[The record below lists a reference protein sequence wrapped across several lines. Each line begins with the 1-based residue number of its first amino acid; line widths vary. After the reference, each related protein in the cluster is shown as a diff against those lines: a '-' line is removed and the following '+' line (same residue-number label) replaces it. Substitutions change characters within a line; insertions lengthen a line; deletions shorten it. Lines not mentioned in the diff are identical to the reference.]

1 MTGAA
6 PPDPRRAELLRRALA
21 ARGLPAAAPPPAG
34 APGGRLPAPLS
45 TAQRRMWFLHRL
57 APDDPAYHLTVG
69 VRLSGALDAG
79 RLRAAFEAVTHRHEV
94 LRTVYRGDAGREPVQ
109 IAAPEG
115 TPLPFEQREL
125 PPGRPRPAVEEG
137 VRAWAGRP
145 FDLGRDLPLRLLLL
159 RTGAQKHLLFLTIHH
174 IACDDLSWQVLL
186 GEVSAA
192 YRGEP
197 QGPPASRQYADFA
210 RWEAEELSGPAYEA
224 SRAYWRELLAGPPG
238 TVRLPADQ
246 PRPPGPPSRGVRRR
260 AAVSPGAAARIREL
274 ARRARASPYMVLLAA
289 AALLLRRCGSTGPV
303 AFGTPVVR
311 RPRPE
316 FEPLVGNFGNVMVL
330 PVDVGGP
337 GGEPEPRALLEQ
349 VREVCAQAYA
359 HQHVPYETVVADVRP
374 DRGGGVPRLFD
385 VMFSYRSHLLGGLDL
400 PGVECAEYPVDPG
413 TSRFDLVLDVADTG
427 GPHGSGGSGGMSVTV
442 TARADMFTAA
452 TTQRL
457 ADRFAALVEELA
469 AGGEPGATPPLPTG
483 EGAVARPRREGTTP
497 AMPDTSAAAG
507 GPAYAPGPGPGPGPG
522 YDPDLDI
529 AVIGMAGRF
538 PGAASLEEFWAGLA
552 AGREAVS
559 SFTAEEF
566 TAAGNDPREL
576 DDPGLVR
583 KEAAVEG
590 IELFDADFFG
600 YRPSEAELL
609 DPQQRLFLECAYH
622 ALQQAGCSPRE
633 HPGPIGVYAG
643 ASQSRY
649 FLERVHP
656 HIADAPRSLAL
667 LPAQSANA
675 PGTFA
680 TRVSYELGLT
690 GPGITVAT
698 ACSTSLVAL
707 HLACRDLLDHACDVA
722 LAGGACLNPR
732 PHTGYHHL
740 PDGPLSPDARCR
752 AFDAGANGMFPG
764 DGVGVVVLK
773 RLADAL
779 ADGDPIRAVVKGSA
793 VNNDGDRKAGF
804 SAPSAAGQREVIL
817 AAHAAAGVAAADIG
831 YVEAHGTGTPVGDPI
846 ELKAL
851 LEAFAAD
858 PDTAARP
865 GSCAL
870 GSVKTNI
877 GHLDAAAGIAGIIK
891 TVLALEHELLPP
903 SLHFERPN
911 PLIPLEGSPF
921 RVVSEPTAWPRTPG
935 APRLAGVSAFGIGG
949 TNAHVVL
956 QEAPPRPA
964 PAAGT
969 RRHHLLTV
977 SAKSPQALADSA
989 AQLADWLTEHPDL
1002 APADVAQTLRS
1013 GREEFDHRL
1022 AVTAAD
1028 LPGAV
1033 RALREGAGR
1042 AGRAAAPRPVALLFP
1057 GGGTHFAGMGA
1068 ELDGVEPVFTAEL
1081 DRAAAVM
1088 AGHGRDLRAEL
1099 AQDGAGFVGV
1109 VATGYAIARQLE
1121 AYGVRP
1127 VALLGHSLGEYTAAC
1142 VAGVMSLQDAL
1153 PLVAARERLMAEAGG
1168 ATLSVLLGEEQVRAR
1183 LTGSL
1188 SVAAVNGPLHCSV
1201 SGPVAEVEEL
1211 ERRLAEDGVDCSR
1224 LRLASAVHSALLEPV
1239 LPRYAQALAGVALH
1253 APRIPIVSNVSA
1265 APLTDQEATDPAYW
1279 LRHTRHTVRFADGL
1293 AALHRERGGPVL
1305 VEVGPGRGLT
1315 RLAALQLGDGATAV
1329 PAMRHPRDGYGDG
1342 EALTAAL
1349 GAVWAAGG
1357 TIDRHAPYGDRPPR
1371 RVPLP
1376 GYAFQRRRFWIDP
1389 PPRDAAPAGTY
1400 LVPDGLHDPA
1410 FGRALELA
1418 AGGSRLLVA
1427 GGGPDEPAAAVAHLD
1442 PAAESA
1448 ALAADDTLLRGRI
1461 AVAHPPAGLTSV
1473 MDALCARHIMCFLH
1487 RAGVRT
1493 AGGTATTAGEVAA
1506 TVRVTPGYRPF
1517 LDAMLAVLAEDGYVT
1532 RDGERVV
1539 FRTRPG
1545 DAADLGAEP
1554 GIEELEAL
1562 VRSQY
1567 PDRADEV
1574 ELLRRCAERYPDVL
1588 AGAVEGHQV
1597 LVPDGE
1603 GDISQEVVDQRIG
1616 SSDVAVHTRLVAQA
1630 VARLARQ
1637 ARGGRLRVL
1646 EVGAGRGYLTW
1657 DVVEALK
1664 GVPGVEYHF
1673 TDLGRSFVLAG
1684 QRTAAERGADFM
1696 RFGVLDVSRD
1706 PAPQGFPAGGFD
1718 VVLAFNVLHATPDL
1732 RDTLGHVRSL
1742 LADGGRLFLLEAAG
1756 QRRPSM
1762 LTAGLF
1768 AGWWYFRDDL
1778 RAHSPLLPPEGWRD
1792 LLGERGFEDVRIFP
1806 HEPGLLAAADH
1817 ALLTARA
1824 PLSDAAAERA
1834 ARIRRLEEAGGSVE
1848 VIAPEAARGLT
1859 AALGAVLDTPEPV
1872 VLRLM
1877 ESADRTPAAE
1887 RPGERP
1893 GERPASEHPA
1903 AEGPGAAP
1911 PAGGGLY
1918 GGGTAFN
1925 ARPPLET
1932 PYVEPR
1938 DDLERTIARTWAAV
1952 LGVDRVGVHDDFFDL
1967 GGESLLAMQL
1977 VTRLREEL
1985 DVALSVRSFF
1995 DAGEPTVAVLAA
2007 LIGRSRAAGP
2017 APAAITRSP
2026 RRAKTPTAQE

>member
-1 MTGAA
+1 MSGDA
-6 PPDPRRAELLRRALA
+6 PLDPRRAELLRRALA
-21 ARGLPAAAPPPAG
+21 ARGLGGAAAPPPSG
-34 APGGRLPAPLS
+34 ARRPRLPAPLS
-45 TAQRRMWFLHRL
+45 TAQRRMWFLHQL

-69 VRLSGALDAG
+69 VRLDGALDAG
-79 RLRAAFEAVTHRHEV
+79 RLREAFEEVTRRHEV
-94 LRTVYRGDAGREPVQ
+94 LRTVYRGASPQEAEQV
-109 IAAPEG
+109 AAPADAV
-115 TPLPFEQREL
+115 LSFERREL
-125 PPGRPRPAVEEG
+125 PPDADPSRVERT
-137 VRAWAGRP
+137 VRAWSDRP

-159 RTGAQKHLLFLTIHH
+159 RRSDHGHLLFLTIHH

-186 GEVSAA
+186 GEASAA
-192 YRGEP
+192 YRGDG
-197 QGPPASRQYADFA
+197 QGPPAARQYADFA
-210 RWEAEELSGPAYEA
+210 RWEAEELAGPSFEE
-224 SRAYWRELLAGPPG
+224 SRAYWRRLLAGPPG

-246 PRPPGPPSRGVRRR
+246 PRPPRPPRLGVRRR
-260 AAVSPGAAARIREL
+260 AAVAPGTAARVREL
-274 ARRARASPYMVLLAA
+274 ARAAHASPYMVLLTA
-289 AALLLRRCGSTGPV
+289 AALLLRRCGSYGRVP
-303 AFGTPVVR
+303 FGTPVVR

-316 FEPLVGNFGNVMVL
+316 YEPLVGNFGNVMVL

-337 GGEPEPRALLEQ
+337 GAEPDPGELLRQ
-349 VREVCAQAYA
+349 VRELCAQAYA
-359 HQHVPYETVVADVRP
+359 HQHVPFETVVADARP
-374 DRGGGVPRLFD
+374 DRGGGAPRLFD
-385 VMFSYRSHLLGGLDL
+385 VMFSSRSQLLGGLDL
-400 PGVECAEYPVDPG
+400 PGVRCAEYPVDPG
-413 TSRFDLVLDVADTG
+413 TSRFDLVLDVADSADPVGRSAPGTPG
-427 GPHGSGGSGGMSVTV
+427 TPGTPGEGAPSPPGDGGMYVTV

-457 ADRFAALVEELA
+457 ADRFAALIEELA
-469 AGGEPGATPPLPTG
+469 AAAPGATPPLPTG
-483 EGAVARPRREGTTP
+483 AGRDERPHREGTP
-497 AMPDTSAAAG
+497 DMHDTSAATTAG
-507 GPAYAPGPGPGPGPG
+507 RSAAAPEPGPD

-538 PGAASLEEFWAGLA
+538 PGAATLEEFWSGLA
-552 AGREAVS
+552 QGRESVT

-566 TAAGNDPREL
+566 TAAGNDPRAL
-576 DDPGLVR
+576 DDPSLVR

-590 IELFDADFFG
+590 IDLFDADFFG

-622 ALQQAGCSPRE
+622 ALQQAGCAPRE
-633 HPGPIGVYAG
+633 YPGLIGVYAG
-643 ASQSRY
+643 SSQSRY

-656 HIADAPRSLAL
+656 HIADAPRSMAL
-667 LPAQSANA
+667 LPAVSANS
-675 PGTFA
+675 PSTFA
-680 TRVSYELGLT
+680 TRVCYELGLT

-722 LAGGACLNPR
+722 LAGGASLNPR
-732 PHTGYHHL
+732 PHTGYHHI

-817 AAHAAAGVAAADIG
+817 AAHAAAGVAASDIG

-846 ELKAL
+846 ELQAL

-858 PDTAARP
+858 PETGQRP

-870 GSVKTNI
+870 GSVKTNV
-877 GHLDAAAGIAGIIK
+877 GHLDAAAGIAGVIK
-891 TVLALEHELLPP
+891 TVLALEHEELPP

-921 RVVSEPTAWPRTPG
+921 RVVTEPTGWKRTAG
-935 APRLAGVSAFGIGG
+935 APRRAGVSAFGIGG

-956 QEAPPRPA
+956 QEAPLLTAPEPDPRP
-964 PAAGT
+964 
-969 RRHHLLTV
+969 HHLLTV
-977 SAKSPQALADSA
+977 SAKSPQALADTA
-989 AQLADWLTEHPDL
+989 ALLADGIEGRTVLEL
-1002 APADVAQTLRS
+1002 SDVAQTLRS
-1013 GREEFDHRL
+1013 GREEFEHRL

-1028 LPGAV
+1028 LPSAV
-1033 RALREGAGR
+1033 RALRRGAGST
-1042 AGRAAAPRPVALLFP
+1042 GRATAARAVALLFP
-1057 GGGTHFAGMGA
+1057 GGGTQFAGMGTG
-1068 ELDGVEPVFTAEL
+1068 LHDHEPVFRAEM

-1088 AGHGRDLRAEL
+1088 ATLGRDLRAEL
-1099 AQDGAGFVGV
+1099 ARDGAGFPGV
-1109 VATGYAIARQLE
+1109 VATGYAVARQLE

-1142 VAGVMSLQDAL
+1142 VAGVMSLEDAL
-1153 PLVAARERLMAEAGG
+1153 PLVAERERLMTEAGG

-1183 LTGSL
+1183 LTGGL
-1188 SVAAVNGPLHCSV
+1188 GVAAVNGPLHCSV

-1211 ERRLAEDGVDCSR
+1211 ERRLAEEGVDHSR
-1224 LRLASAVHSALLEPV
+1224 LRLATAVHSALLEPV
-1239 LPRYAQALAGVALH
+1239 LPRYAEALARVALH
-1253 APRIPIVSNVSA
+1253 APAVPIISNVTA
-1265 APLTDQEATDPAYW
+1265 APLTAEEATDPRYW
-1279 LRHTRHTVRFADGL
+1279 LRHTRHTVRFAEGL
-1293 AALHRERGGPVL
+1293 AAVHGERGPVL
-1305 VEVGPGRGLT
+1305 VEVGPSRGLT
-1315 RLAALQLGDGATAV
+1315 RLAGLQLGGSAV
-1329 PAMRHPRDGYGDG
+1329 AVSAMRHPRDGYGDT
-1342 EALTAAL
+1342 EALTTAL

-1371 RVPLP
+1371 RLPLP
-1376 GYAFQRRRFWIDP
+1376 GYAFQRRRFWMDP
-1389 PPRDAAPAGTY
+1389 PRRSPQAGTY
-1400 LVPDGLHDPA
+1400 LVPDGLREPA
-1410 FGRALELA
+1410 FDRALELA
-1418 AGGSRLLVA
+1418 ARGSRLLVA
-1427 GGGPDEPAAAVAHLD
+1427 GGGGEATAASVAHVD
-1442 PAAESA
+1442 PADEAARLAE
-1448 ALAADDTLLRGRI
+1448 DDTLLRGRI
-1461 AVAHPPAGLTSV
+1461 AVVHPPAELQSV
-1473 MDALCARHIMCFLH
+1473 MDALCARHIMRFLH

-1493 AGGTATTAGEVAA
+1493 AGGATTTVEEVAA
-1506 TVRVTPGYRPF
+1506 TVRVVAGYRPF
-1517 LDAMLAVLAEDGYVT
+1517 LDAMLAVLAEDGSIAL
-1532 RDGERVV
+1532 DGGRVS

-1562 VRSQY
+1562 VRSRY
-1567 PDRADEV
+1567 PDRIDELD
-1574 ELLRRCAERYPDVL
+1574 LLRRCAERYPEVL
-1588 AGAVEGHQV
+1588 SGAVEGHQV
-1597 LVPDGE
+1597 LLPDGA
-1603 GDISQEVVDQRIG
+1603 GDISQDVVDQRIG

-1664 GVPGVEYHF
+1664 GIPGVEYHF

-1684 QRTAAERGADFM
+1684 QREAAEREADFM
-1696 RFGVLDVSRD
+1696 RFGVLDISGD

-1732 RDTLGHVRSL
+1732 RDTLGNVRSL
-1742 LADGGRLFLLEAAG
+1742 LADGGRLFLLEATR

-1778 RAHSPLLPPEGWRD
+1778 REHSPLLPPEGWRGV
-1792 LLGERGFEDVRIFP
+1792 LGERGFDEVQVFP
-1806 HEPGLLAAADH
+1806 RDAGRLEEADH
-1817 ALLTARA
+1817 ALLTARS
-1824 PLSDAAAERA
+1824 PLPDEAAQRA
-1834 ARIRRLEEAGGSVE
+1834 GRIRRLEEAGGTVE
-1848 VIAPEAARGLT
+1848 VIAPEAARALS
-1859 AALGAVLDTPEPV
+1859 AALGTVLDTPDPV

-1877 ESADRTPAAE
+1877 EAAEPSPAGPAAADAPAARTPAA
-1887 RPGERP
+1887 
-1893 GERPASEHPA
+1893 
-1903 AEGPGAAP
+1903 
-1911 PAGGGLY
+1911 GGLY
-1918 GGGTAFN
+1918 GGGSAFN
-1925 ARPPLET
+1925 ARPPLDT

-1938 DDLERTIARTWAAV
+1938 DDLERTVARAWAAV
-1952 LGVDRVGVHDDFFDL
+1952 LGIDRVGAHDDFFDL

-2007 LIGRSRAAGP
+2007 LIERSRAAGP
-2017 APAAITRSP
+2017 APAAIAPSP
-2026 RRAKTPTAQE
+2026 RRAKTATAQE